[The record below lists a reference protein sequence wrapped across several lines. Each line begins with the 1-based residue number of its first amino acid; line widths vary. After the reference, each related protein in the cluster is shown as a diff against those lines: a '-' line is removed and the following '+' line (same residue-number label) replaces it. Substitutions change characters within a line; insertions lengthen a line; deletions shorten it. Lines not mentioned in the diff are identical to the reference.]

1 MFDGLPQAHVP
12 RWTAKGHGPYDT
24 MQLLVRPDG
33 RAESTKSGEFMA
45 RPHIFILL
53 AATALTS
60 SASIA
65 QAQTSSTATVMAQS
79 AESRPNV
86 VIWMLDD
93 VGFAQLSSYGGL
105 VDTPNIDRVAAM
117 GLKLANYHTAPI
129 CSASRAAMLTGR
141 NPHSVEMGGH
151 ALINF
156 PQPGYTSMIPANAG
170 TLAANLKSSG
180 YATYAVG
187 KWDHFPG
194 TDVSP
199 SGPFTYWPSGQGF
212 DRFYGFLSADTDQ
225 WTPTLVRDNSPI
237 ATPNQEGYHLSADLA
252 DQAIQM
258 ISDVAAGENQRP
270 FFLYWA
276 TGIAHAPHHAPADWI
291 ARYRGKF
298 DMGWD
303 KAREEILKRQIA
315 KGLVPKETKLA
326 PRPEGMPEWKSLP
339 AEERKLYARQMEVFA
354 ASLSYTDA
362 QFGRMLAKL
371 EQSGKLD
378 NTIVLITSDNGAS
391 AEGNDHGNYNED
403 LLLNGKHPSAAE
415 NSRFFDQWGSAKT
428 FPHYA
433 MGWAVAGNTPYRY
446 YKQVAHS
453 GGTQVPM
460 IMAWPNGIKAR
471 GETRGQYAYVT
482 DIAPTVLD
490 LTGSPLAAT
499 VNNVPQR
506 PMEGISFR
514 YAINDAAAKDAKKAQ
529 YIELFGNKSLWSDGW
544 TIVTSHRT
552 KVGQS
557 GPVKPF
563 DDPWELYNVR
573 KDPGQ
578 TTNLADRYPDKVA
591 ALSAMYDEQSKLYN
605 VKSMSLG
612 TFPAIQIDRG
622 RIEFGQRKG
631 VWTYSGPASH
641 MSESVAP
648 PIQNLP
654 FRATVIIDASNGS
667 ETGPLFALGGKL
679 GGMSLYLKDG
689 APAFSVRGFDGSNTT
704 VKSAAPLPKGTTAI
718 SLVVDRTRAAPLTPQ
733 NMGVTILADGKPLVT
748 QSIAVAM
755 PATFGIAK
763 TFEIGND
770 LGDSVSDDYENGTV
784 FSGKIKTTTFDFNP
798 QK

>member
-1 MFDGLPQAHVP
+1 MVQ
-12 RWTAKGHGPYDT
+12 
-24 MQLLVRPDG
+24 
-33 RAESTKSGEFMA
+33 
-45 RPHIFILL
+45 PHIFMLL

-60 SASIA
+60 SANLA
-65 QAQTSSTATVMAQS
+65 HAQTASIVPASLPANSPVQS
-79 AESRPNV
+79 PEARPNV
-86 VIWMLDD
+86 IIWMLDD
-93 VGFAQLSSYGGL
+93 VGFAQLSAYGGL
-105 VDTPNIDRVAAM
+105 VETPNIDRVASM
-117 GLKLANYHTAPI
+117 GVRFSNYHTAPI

-156 PQPGYTSMIPANAG
+156 PQSGYTSMIPANAG
-170 TLAANLKSSG
+170 TVAANLKSSG
-180 YATYAVG
+180 YATFAVG

-237 ATPNQEGYHLSADLA
+237 ATPKQDGYHLSADLA

-258 ISDVAAGENQRP
+258 ISDSTAAESQRP

-276 TGIAHAPHHAPADWI
+276 TGIAHAPHHAPPEWI

-303 KAREEILKRQIA
+303 KAREDILKRQVA

-339 AEERKLYARQMEVFA
+339 HEQRKLYARQMEVFA

-362 QFGRMLAKL
+362 QFGRILSKL

-378 NTIVLITSDNGAS
+378 NTIFVITSDNGAS
-391 AEGNDHGNYNED
+391 AEGSEHGTYNED
-403 LLLNGKHPSAAE
+403 LFLNGKHPSPEE
-415 NSRFFDQWGSAKT
+415 NAQFYDQWGSPKT

-460 IMAWPNGIKAR
+460 IMAWPKGIKAR
-471 GETRGQYAYVT
+471 GEIRGQYAYVT
-482 DIAPTVLD
+482 DIAPTLLE
-490 LTGSPLAAT
+490 LTSSPLATT

-506 PMEGISFR
+506 PMEGISFN
-514 YAINDAAAKDAKKAQ
+514 YAINDAAAPDAKKAQ
-529 YIELFGNKSLWSDGW
+529 YIELYGNKSLWSDGW
-544 TIVTSHRT
+544 AIVTSHRT
-552 KVGQS
+552 RVGQA
-557 GPVKPF
+557 GPIKPI
-563 DDPWELYNVR
+563 DDPWELYDVR

-605 VKSMSLG
+605 VKSVSLG
-612 TFPAIQIDRG
+612 AFPAIQMDRG

-631 VWTYSGPASH
+631 VWTYSGPSSH

-654 FRATVIIDASNGS
+654 FRATVTIEASNGS

-689 APAFSVRGFDGSNTT
+689 APSFSVRGFDGSNMT
-704 VKSAAPLPKGTTAI
+704 VKSAVPLPKGTTAI
-718 SLVVDRTRAAPLTPQ
+718 SLVVDRTRSAPLTPQ

-748 QSIAVAM
+748 QTIAVAM

-770 LGDSVSDDYENGTV
+770 LGDSVSDDYENGTS
-784 FSGKIKTTTFDFNP
+784 FDGEIKTTIFDFNMP
-798 QK
+798 K